1 MMKKDLVEMVFILD
15 RSGSMQGLEKQT
27 LAGFNELISEQK
39 TVAGEAVVSTVLFN
53 HTFDVLHNRLDI
65 HEVRPLSFNDYQVSG
80 TTALLDAIGG
90 AIDKISKI
98 HQHLPQTERPE
109 KTVFVITTDGME
121 NSSRRYS
128 YSSIKQRIAHRKA
141 HYDWEFIFLGANMD
155 AIQTAHRF
163 GIEADRAAR
172 YHSDCEGTRLN
183 YRVIDETVRELR
195 VNKSIRKDWKNRIE
209 DDFKHRE

>member
-1 MMKKDLVEMVFILD
+1 MKKDLVEMVFILD

-27 LAGFNELISEQK
+27 LDGFNELIGEQK
-39 TVAGEAVVSTVLFN
+39 TVPGEAVVSTVLFN

-65 HEVRPLSFNDYQVSG
+65 REVCPLSLNDYQVSG
-80 TTALLDAIGG
+80 TTALLDAIGR
-90 AIDKISKI
+90 AIDKIAKV
-98 HQHLPQTERPE
+98 HRYLPRSERPE

-121 NSSRRYS
+121 NSSSDYS
-128 YSSIKQRIAHRKA
+128 YSSIKRRIAHQKA

-155 AIQTAHRF
+155 AIQTARRF

-172 YHSDCEGTRLN
+172 YHSDQEGTRLN

-209 DDFKHRE
+209 DDFKDRE